1 MVHDEDFGLPIR
13 AALHPTGL
21 YLAVRQIGAAELK
34 DAFMQETV
42 ARISASETVLH
53 VNRDELGSAAP
64 DTAPVG
70 IIFHVARCGSTL
82 ISQSLKHLDNLVV
95 YAEPQPVNEILV
107 PPHRWPRADL
117 VAALRALG
125 DAFAR
130 HAGRPYVLKLS
141 SWNTLFCDI
150 ITEAFPETNWVL
162 SLRDPVEV
170 GVSLL
175 RQPPG
180 WLSGDTEPSRALIE
194 IVAAEDRPASPEQR
208 VARAFG
214 AFCAAVARLDP
225 RRGRLVDYEKLPAA
239 VWDTVAPHF
248 SLPVDARQRAEIE
261 QAARMNA
268 KAPLGSSR
276 EYASDAA
283 TKQAVA
289 SIELRRA
296 IDSFAGPR
304 LEHLVRLHA
313 G

>member
-1 MVHDEDFGLPIR
+1 MVHGEDFGLPIR

-21 YLAVRQIGAAELK
+21 YLALRQIGAAELQ
-34 DAFMQETV
+34 DAFMQETLV
-42 ARISASETVLH
+42 RIPASETVLH

-117 VAALRALG
+117 VAALRTLG

-162 SLRDPVEV
+162 NLRDPVEV
-170 GVSLL
+170 GVSLQ

-180 WLSGDTEPSRALIE
+180 WLSGTTEASRRLIE
-194 IVAAEDRPASPEQR
+194 IMAPEDGPESPEQR
-208 VARAFG
+208 AARAYG
-214 AFCAAVARLDP
+214 AFCRAAAGLDP
-225 RRGRLVDYEKLPAA
+225 RRGRLVDYEALPAA
-239 VWDTVAPHF
+239 VWDMVAPHF
-248 SLPVDARQRAEIE
+248 SLPVDAGQQAGIAQAAHMHAKARLGQRAEFVPDAAAK
-261 QAARMNA
+261 QAA
-268 KAPLGSSR
+268 
-276 EYASDAA
+276 ASA
-283 TKQAVA
+283 
-289 SIELRRA
+289 ELRRA
-296 IDSFAGPR
+296 IDLFARPQ
-304 LEHLVRLHA
+304 LERLVRLH
-313 G
+313 GR